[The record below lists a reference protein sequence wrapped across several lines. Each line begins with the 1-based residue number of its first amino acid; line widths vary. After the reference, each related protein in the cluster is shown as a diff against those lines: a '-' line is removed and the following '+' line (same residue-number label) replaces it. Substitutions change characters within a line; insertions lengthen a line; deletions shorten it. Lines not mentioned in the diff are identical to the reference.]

1 MQKHIHKH
9 NHNHHTHD
17 NHGKM
22 TCSCAKVHTTHQ
34 HNHTTDS
41 TSNACCGHTDNSHS
55 YTDSGGGHSHHG
67 DSDDDDGG
75 CCSHS
80 HTNNPFSHLP
90 TYLPPIISFALL
102 LLGLAFTYLFEL
114 SFFTGIVQFIWYV
127 LAYIPVGYPVL
138 LSSLSAFRE
147 KDYFNEFSLMTVATL
162 GAFVI
167 GEYPEGV
174 AVMLFYSVGEL
185 FQEKAVQSAR
195 NNIKALLDIR
205 PKIAHVL
212 RDGDYTTVNPET
224 VAIDETIQIKAGE
237 SIPLDGLLLSE
248 KSVLDTSA
256 LTGESKPKTYRQGE
270 TVMAGMVNL
279 ENVIKVQVK
288 KGFHNSSI
296 ARILSLVQDASAR
309 KSKTELLVRRLAK
322 IYTPIVA
329 GLSVLI
335 CLLPALFV
343 SDYVFTEWFYRALIF
358 LVISCPCALVISIPL
373 GYFGGLGLAS
383 KNGLLLKGAIF
394 LDQLPKITTIA
405 MDKTGTVTK
414 GTFSIAEIV
423 TNKAI
428 GIGTSE
434 LMTYLMALEQHSN
447 HPIAKAIM
455 QYPTDSLLPKVT
467 DIKEIAGKGLTGAV
481 DGKILLAGNE
491 KLMQHYHIDTPNT
504 EHIVNSLVLVALD
517 NQFIGYVVIA
527 DELKTDSK
535 QAIAELRKLGVKELV
550 MLSGDKNSITQS
562 IADELG
568 LDNAQGDLQPEDK
581 LNIVEQLK
589 QVKQSKQSS
598 TDSRTD
604 KVVAFVGDGINDAPV
619 LATADIGFAMGGLG
633 SDVAI
638 ETADVVIQSD
648 ELSKVATVMRIGQKT
663 QRVIWQNIALAFG
676 VKGVVLLLGAIGMAN
691 MWGAVFADVG
701 VALLAILNAVRLQ
714 KM

>member
-1 MQKHIHKH
+1 MKKHHH
-9 NHNHHTHD
+9 SHTHD
-17 NHGKM
+17 NQGRM
-22 TCSCAKVHTTHQ
+22 TCSCSKTHTVSRHKESA
-34 HNHTTDS
+34 DMG
-41 TSNACCGHTDNSHS
+41 CCHHSHADGAAS
-55 YTDSGGGHSHHG
+55 HTDSGGSCHSYN
-67 DSDDDDGG
+67 DDDDEGGG
-75 CCSHS
+75 CCSHD
-80 HTNNPFSHLP
+80 HHANNPFSHLP
-90 TYLPPIISFALL
+90 TYIPPLISFSLL
-102 LLGLAFTYLFEL
+102 LLGLAFTYLFEF

-138 LSSLSAFRE
+138 LASLSAFKE
-147 KDYFNEFSLMTVATL
+147 NDYFNEFSLMTVATL
-162 GAFVI
+162 GAFII

-185 FQEKAVQSAR
+185 FQEKAVKSAR

-205 PKIAHVL
+205 PNIAHVL
-212 RDGDYTTVNPET
+212 RDGQYVTVNPET
-224 VAIDETIQIKAGE
+224 VLLDETIQVKVGE
-237 SIPLDGLLLSE
+237 SIPLDGILLSE

-256 LTGESKPKTYRQGE
+256 LTGESKPKTYRQNE
-270 TVMAGMVNL
+270 MVMAGMINL
-279 ENVIKVQVK
+279 ENVIEVQVK
-288 KGFHNSSI
+288 TGFHNSSI
-296 ARILSLVQDASAR
+296 ARILSLVQDASTR

-383 KNGLLLKGAIF
+383 KNGLLLKGAMF
-394 LDQLPKITTIA
+394 LDQLPKINTIA

-414 GTFSIAEIV
+414 GTFSIDEIV
-423 TNKAI
+423 VNEAI
-428 GIGTSE
+428 GIGETE
-434 LMTYLMALEQHSN
+434 LMTYLMALEKQSN
-447 HPIAKAIM
+447 HPIATAIM
-455 QYPTDSLLPKVT
+455 QYPITDSLLPAVT
-467 DIKEIAGKGLTGAV
+467 DVKEIAGKGLMGTV

-491 KLMQHYHIDTPNT
+491 KLMQQFNIDTPNT
-504 EHIVNSLVLVALD
+504 EQIVNSLVLVALD
-517 NQFIGYVVIA
+517 NQFIGYVTIA

-535 QAIAELRKLGVKELV
+535 QAIAELRELGVKKLV
-550 MLSGDKNSITQS
+550 MLSGDKDSITQS

-568 LDNAQGDLQPEDK
+568 LDNAEGDLQPEDK
-581 LNIVEQLK
+581 LTIVEQLK
-589 QVKQSKQSS
+589 ASN
-598 TDSRTD
+598 TDR
-604 KVVAFVGDGINDAPV
+604 VVAFVGDGINDAPV
-619 LATADIGFAMGGLG
+619 LAASDIGFAMGGLG

-648 ELSKVATVMRIGQKT
+648 ELSKIATAMRIGQKT

-676 VKGVVLLLGAIGMAN
+676 VKGLVLLLGAIGMAN